1 MKSPYARLDGGR
13 KSYDLLNAVK
23 EGMGAALFWEPDID
37 LIWDHRDSLYSIIVL
52 LVMPSFIRQEF
63 APA

>member
-37 LIWDHRDSLYSIIVL
+37 LIWDHRDSLYSIIAL
-52 LVMPSFIRQEF
+52 LVMPNFIRQEF